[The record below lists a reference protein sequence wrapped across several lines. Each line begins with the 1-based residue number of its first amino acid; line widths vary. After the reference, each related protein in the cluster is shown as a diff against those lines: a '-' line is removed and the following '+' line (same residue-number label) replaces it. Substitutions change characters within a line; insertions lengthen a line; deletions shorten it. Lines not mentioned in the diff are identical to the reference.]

1 MSEASAAIEL
11 RFSVEE
17 RVRQKFE
24 DIHIGVAILWNCLS
38 ESKNESKSEGVGR
51 VSAENAGKGIEREGI
66 ERERR
71 EVEEEI
77 RRTYDLHTLKD
88 VPLLRIQRDFFWRM
102 GVDPTKVRPASEAL
116 IRRILAGSGLP
127 SISPVVDACNI
138 ASVKTLITFSA
149 FDLERLSKENEILH
163 LKVRFASEGEE
174 VTLIGNRKR
183 RLTGRELVLTDAE
196 KVLCV
201 YVHGDVEATK
211 VREDTKNVLLV
222 AYGIPKLHT
231 NYLEQGLAV
240 ASEYIRR
247 FAGGEEALRMIL
259 YATAAAQQTAKSG
272 KPLRS
277 GMRRCVFGGRG
288 RLRSI

>member
-1 MSEASAAIEL
+1 MSEASAAIEF

-24 DIHIGVAILWNCLS
+24 DIHIGVAILQDVRCSSW
-38 ESKNESKSEGVGR
+38 VGEA
-51 VSAENAGKGIEREGI
+51 AERGRIEREEI

-149 FDLERLSKENEILH
+149 FDLERLSKESGVLH

-222 AYGIPKLHT
+222 AYGVPKLPLKD
-231 NYLEQGLAV
+231 LERGLAA
-240 ASEYIRR
+240 ASEYVRR
-247 FAGGEEALRMIL
+247 FAGGEE
-259 YATAAAQQTAKSG
+259 
-272 KPLRS
+272 
-277 GMRRCVFGGRG
+277 VFRK
-288 RLRSI
+288 IF